1 MESSSIHVAHG
12 GPVRA
17 LLAMMLAEPDALL
30 ERIGRDVG
38 EGVAVVR
45 PSLER
50 HVELTGAVSLDLAAV
65 ERPTT
70 GDDERSAATAAV
82 LDRLRLDGSAA
93 ADDGETLEVLLDR
106 HLSAGWVIWEAAA
119 TAEAPGS
126 TVLAALGTA
135 LLRAGDLAAAAL
147 ADGFGA
153 TDRDRVARRTAHQRG
168 VLEELLEVGAEN
180 RSSAARL
187 GPVAA
192 SIGLDPARPHRVT
205 VAWLGAPLDDDDRR
219 VSQLARALGRP
230 SRGGHSADPLPI
242 IAARRGRLVILDAAD
257 RGADPRLIAG
267 LEAISP
273 GGWWAV
279 AGRPAAHPADLASSA
294 ADATAALEIAR
305 RLAPA
310 ARVRAISEVA
320 LERALLADPA
330 QLRAAVDAEL
340 GVLLAAP
347 RSGPELVETID
358 AYLAEGMNVTG
369 TARRLGLAPRT
380 VTYRLER
387 IEELRGA
394 PLDAAAWRRYAVLLA
409 ARDLLA
415 SGSPTI
421 DGNPGAD

>member
-1 MESSSIHVAHG
+1 MDSSSIRVAHG

-30 ERIGRDVG
+30 ERIGRDVR
-38 EGVAVVR
+38 EGVDIVR

-65 ERPTT
+65 ERPAA
-70 GDDERSAATAAV
+70 DDGERSVATAAV
-82 LDRLRLDGSAA
+82 LDRLRMDGSTA
-93 ADDGETLEVLLDR
+93 ADAGETLEVLLDR

-119 TAEAPGS
+119 ASELPGS
-126 TVLAALGTA
+126 AVLAALGTA

-153 TDRDRVARRTAHQRG
+153 TDRDRVARRMAHLRG
-168 VLEELLEVGAEN
+168 VLEELLEVGAEDPPL
-180 RSSAARL
+180 AARL
-187 GPVAA
+187 GRAAA
-192 SIGLDPARPHRVT
+192 SIGLDPARPLRVT

-230 SRGGHSADPLPI
+230 SRGGHGADPLPI
-242 IAARRGRLVILDAAD
+242 VAARRGRLVILDAAD
-257 RGADPRLIAG
+257 REPDPRLVAG
-267 LEAISP
+267 LDAIGP

-279 AGRPAAHPADLASSA
+279 AGRPAAHPAELAASA

-305 RLAPA
+305 RLEPRSRILA
-310 ARVRAISEVA
+310 VSEVA
-320 LERALLADPA
+320 LERALLADPR
-330 QLRAAVDAEL
+330 QLRVAVEAEL

-394 PLDAAAWRRYAVLLA
+394 PLDSAAWRRYAVLLA
-409 ARDLLA
+409 ARDLL
-415 SGSPTI
+415 SRDSPAP
-421 DGNPGAD
+421 D